1 MQMTLMEQNSPAT
14 QTKKCPFC
22 AEQIQAE
29 AIKCRYCGEFLDAT
43 ARIALGHQHQEA
55 AKWYCSTSVI
65 VTTIL
70 FLPPLALPLV
80 WLNQRYKKSTKIQ
93 VTILI
98 IGLTIAALYGIYAI
112 MGMMRDISQQ
122 LKGLGLG

>member
-1 MQMTLMEQNSPAT
+1 MQTTLIEQTSQTT

-29 AIKCRYCGEFLDAT
+29 AIKCRYCGEFLNQAFRV
-43 ARIALGHQHQEA
+43 AVVQPHQKPA
-55 AKWYCSTSVI
+55 PWYCSTSII

-93 VTILI
+93 ITILI
-98 IGLTIAALYGIYAI
+98 IGLTTAAIYGIYAI
-112 MGMMRDISQQ
+112 LGMMRDISQQ
-122 LKGLGLG
+122 LKALGLG